1 MLYFI
6 LYAVDIL
13 CTYQVCY
20 VSSKRI
26 SCILQVR
33 YCEVEEMELQNNLN
47 NNNNLPIIH
56 QYDHQLLNCG
66 ICHSTYS
73 NPKVLPCLH
82 SFCEQC
88 LYDYIPDQSLS
99 VTCPVC
105 RQQSI
110 LPLDG
115 VSALQANIFIS
126 SLMEVVGKCYIVD
139 NTTTNFQFSSR
150 TKVGPR
156 RYLKGH

>member
-1 MLYFI
+1 MHKCPMMVICL
-6 LYAVDIL
+6 
-13 CTYQVCY
+13 VCCLTFRVY
-20 VSSKRI
+20 VWSIRTDR
-26 SCILQVR
+26 CLFVYLQVR

-66 ICHSTYS
+66 ICNGTYS

-88 LYDYIPDQSLS
+88 LYEYIPDQSLS

-115 VSALQANIFIS
+115 VSALQANIFIN
-126 SLMEVVGKCYIVD
+126 SLMEVVG
-139 NTTTNFQFSSR
+139 R
-150 TKVGPR
+150 
-156 RYLKGH
+156 